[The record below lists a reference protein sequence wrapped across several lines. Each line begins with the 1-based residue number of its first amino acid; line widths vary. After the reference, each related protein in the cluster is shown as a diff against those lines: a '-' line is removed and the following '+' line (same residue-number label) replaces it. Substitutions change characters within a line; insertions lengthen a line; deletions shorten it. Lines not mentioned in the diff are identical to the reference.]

1 MRSKRARDEDVE
13 CIANYPRASRLA
25 QTRATRTYS
34 SRLVPINALMP
45 LTPES
50 SANLNLTGLRKV
62 CPSLAQNRWKHFVDA
77 WVQVHCEVMKKLR
90 FLVSLHTRE
99 NDFQVAQA
107 QIAEATAH
115 KLKSDVEIVF
125 ADNDAVNQSTQ
136 LLKAIQNRVESRPD
150 AIVVEPFGGTA
161 LPQVA
166 RAASAAGIGWAVLN
180 RRPDYL
186 SDLRKAAT
194 APMFALSSNHSEIG
208 RIQGRQFA
216 ALLPRGG
223 SVLYIEGPSQ
233 SSSAQERESGMLE
246 TKPPNIEVKMLKAH
260 WTEES
265 ALRAVRSWLKMA
277 TSQSASIS
285 LVGAQDD
292 SMALGARKA
301 FQEITNEAE
310 RSRWLS
316 LPFTGCDGQ
325 PATGQAWVREKWLT
339 ATIHIPPLTGQAMEI
354 LAKANQ
360 DGTQPPELAFTTS
373 FSIPPFESL
382 VLRNP

>member
-1 MRSKRARDEDVE
+1 M
-13 CIANYPRASRLA
+13 
-25 QTRATRTYS
+25 
-34 SRLVPINALMP
+34 
-45 LTPES
+45 
-50 SANLNLTGLRKV
+50 
-62 CPSLAQNRWKHFVDA
+62 
-77 WVQVHCEVMKKLR
+77 MKKLR

-107 QIAEATAH
+107 KNAEDTAH
-115 KLKSDVEIVF
+115 KLGIDAEIVF

-136 LLKAIQNRVESRPD
+136 LLKAIQSLAESRPD
-150 AIVVEPFGGTA
+150 AIVVEPVGATA

-166 RAASAAGIGWAVLN
+166 RAARAAGIGWAVLN

-186 SDLRKAAT
+186 SDLRAAAT
-194 APMFALSSNHSEIG
+194 APIFAVTSNHLEIG

-216 ALLPRGG
+216 RLLPAGG

-233 SSSAQERESGMLE
+233 SLSARERTTGMLE
-246 TKPPNIEVKMLKAH
+246 TKPSNIQVRMLKAQ

-265 ALRAVRSWLKMA
+265 ALRAMRSWLKLA
-277 TSQSASIS
+277 TSQSALTN

-292 SMALGARKA
+292 SMAMGAHKA

-325 PATGQAWVREKWLT
+325 PATGQAWLRDKWLT
-339 ATIHIPPLTGQAMEI
+339 ATIYIPPLTGLAMEI
-354 LAKANQ
+354 LAKAIQ
-360 DGTQPPELAFTTS
+360 AGTQPPEHSSTTS
-373 FSIPPFESL
+373 FSIPPLESL
-382 VLRNP
+382 VPRNV

>member
-1 MRSKRARDEDVE
+1 
-13 CIANYPRASRLA
+13 
-25 QTRATRTYS
+25 
-34 SRLVPINALMP
+34 
-45 LTPES
+45 
-50 SANLNLTGLRKV
+50 
-62 CPSLAQNRWKHFVDA
+62 VDA
-77 WVQVHCEVMKKLR
+77 WIQVHCDVMKKLR

-107 QIAEATAH
+107 QTAEATAH

-194 APMFALSSNHSEIG
+194 APMFALSSNHFEIG

-246 TKPPNIEVKMLKAH
+246 TKPPNIEVKMLRAH

-292 SMALGARKA
+292 SMAMGARKA

-325 PATGQAWVREKWLT
+325 PATGQAWVREKWLM

-360 DGTQPPELAFTTS
+360 DGTQPPEHAFTTS
-373 FSIPPFESL
+373 FSFPPFESL
-382 VLRNP
+382 APRNP